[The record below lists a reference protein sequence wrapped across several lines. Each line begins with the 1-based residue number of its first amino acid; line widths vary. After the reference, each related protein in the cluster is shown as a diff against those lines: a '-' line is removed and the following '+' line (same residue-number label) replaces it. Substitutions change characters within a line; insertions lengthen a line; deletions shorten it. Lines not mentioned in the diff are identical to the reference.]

1 LEYPQNSKIINTQ
14 MNKAIFVP
22 DSEVTVLLNNNQND
36 KLEVLPKC
44 KKNRQNW
51 ATLASV
57 SVET

>member
-1 LEYPQNSKIINTQ
+1 